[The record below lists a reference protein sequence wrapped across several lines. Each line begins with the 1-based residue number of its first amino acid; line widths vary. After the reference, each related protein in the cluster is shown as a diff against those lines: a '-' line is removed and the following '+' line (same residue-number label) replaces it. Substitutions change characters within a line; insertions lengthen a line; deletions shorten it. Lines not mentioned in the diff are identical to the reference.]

1 VFSRITKAGEFV
13 LSNGVKSSYTY
24 EYELLSDAM
33 NEAYCEMLHLK
44 LKSWQAVH
52 GKFNV
57 VVGCETQGIRIGYQ
71 LSRLMGLPFHIMPKK
86 RIDFAQLEMPAYP
99 KDTHWLIV
107 DDIAS
112 TGSTFL
118 RAVEYL
124 DIEEKPET
132 ITFASMIRRNLDKM
146 DFSAVSGDPKKEQ
159 FNVRSERFDFID
171 KRLVSLYSESK

>member
-1 VFSRITKAGEFV
+1 VFSRIIKKGTFV
-13 LSNGVKSSYTY
+13 LSTGVKSSYNY
-24 EYELLSDAM
+24 EYDLLTDAM

-44 LKSWQAVH
+44 LKSWQAKH
-52 GKFNV
+52 GPFNV
-57 VVGCETQGIRIGYQ
+57 VVGCETQGIRIAHC
-71 LSRLMGLPFHIMPKK
+71 LSKLMGLPFHIMPKK

-124 DIEEKPET
+124 EIEEKPDT
-132 ITFASMIRRNLDKM
+132 ITFASMIRRNLDNM
-146 DFSAVSGDPKKEQ
+146 DYSAVSGDPEKAQ

-171 KRLVSLYSESK
+171 KRLVSLYSEPK

>member
-1 VFSRITKAGEFV
+1 MFSRIIKDGAFV

-24 EYELLSDAM
+24 EYESLSDAM
-33 NEAYCEMLHLK
+33 NEAYCELLHRK
-44 LKSWQAVH
+44 LESWQDEH

-57 VVGCETQGIRIGYQ
+57 VVGCETQGIRIGHE
-71 LSRLMGLPFHIMPKK
+71 LSKRMELPFYIMPKK
-86 RIDFAQLEMPAYP
+86 RIDFAQVEMPAYP

-107 DDIAS
+107 DDITS

-118 RAVEYL
+118 RAVEYM

-132 ITFASMIRRNLDKM
+132 ITFASMIRRNLDNM
-146 DFSAVSGDPKKEQ
+146 DYSAVSGDPKKSQ

-171 KRLVSLYSESK
+171 KRLVSLYSEPK

>member
-1 VFSRITKAGEFV
+1 VFSRIIKDGTFV
-13 LSNGVKSSYTY
+13 LSSGVKSSYTY

-33 NEAYCEMLHLK
+33 NEAYCELLHHK
-44 LKSWQAVH
+44 LKSWQAEH

-57 VVGCETQGIRIGYQ
+57 VVGCETQGIRIGHQ
-71 LSRLMGLPFHIMPKK
+71 LSKLMELPFYIMPKK
-86 RIDFAQLEMPAYP
+86 RIDFAQVGMPAYP

-124 DIEEKPET
+124 EIEEKPET
-132 ITFASMIRRNLDKM
+132 ITFASMIRRNLDNM
-146 DFSAVSGDPKKEQ
+146 DYSAVSGDPEKAQ

-171 KRLVSLYSESK
+171 KRLVSLYSEPK